1 MGRAVVAV
9 KGPASSPVVADRR
22 RMDLAEPA
30 IRDHQ
35 ERLFPVRPHPAR
47 EHPEEFVNKAESRFG
62 VPALQYSKLLTK
74 RQILNEQRSAGA
86 KAAGK

>member
-1 MGRAVVAV
+1 M
-9 KGPASSPVVADRR
+9 PADHGFGS
-22 RMDLAEPA
+22 
-30 IRDHQ
+30 DHQ

-62 VPALQYSKLLTK
+62 VPAIQSSKLLTK